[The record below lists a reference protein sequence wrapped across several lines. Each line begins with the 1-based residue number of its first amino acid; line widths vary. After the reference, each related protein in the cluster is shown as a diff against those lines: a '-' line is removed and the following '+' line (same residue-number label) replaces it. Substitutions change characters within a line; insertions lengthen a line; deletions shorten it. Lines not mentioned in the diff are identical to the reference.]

1 MPEISLSSFRYII
14 MEKIYKSICR
24 WCGRQGKTA
33 YSTLGRSPNQ
43 PPFVEGTCQCHPS
56 GRPNMP
62 HTPRWEKAGEFIG
75 REILYRSICQWCGKQ
90 GKTAYSEHGRIPN
103 QTPFVQ
109 GICQCHPSGMPN
121 MPHSPRWEK

>member
-1 MPEISLSSFRYII
+1 MPL
-14 MEKIYKSICR
+14 
-24 WCGRQGKTA
+24 WCGEIITA
-33 YSTLGRSPNQ
+33 LAMYNDIELNIAMPYEEQSTNW
-43 PPFVEGTCQCHPS
+43 VEEHRDRFFKLHAES
-56 GRPNMP
+56 DNVAIVSHMP
-62 HTPRWEKAGEFIG
+62 HTPRWEEAGEFIG

-90 GKTAYSEHGRIPN
+90 GKTAYSEHGGIPN